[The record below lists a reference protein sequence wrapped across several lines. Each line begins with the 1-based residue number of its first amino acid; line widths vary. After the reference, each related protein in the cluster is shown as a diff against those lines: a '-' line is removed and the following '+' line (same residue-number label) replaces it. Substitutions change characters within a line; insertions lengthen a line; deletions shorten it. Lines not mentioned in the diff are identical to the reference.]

1 MENFPTR
8 LKNYGAKRPSSVP
21 STMSKA
27 PTKPRASALQLETS
41 KTMTPYFEKKSA
53 AVISEECLMLS
64 LGENALKWLMK
75 HTLKTETCQVYKIT
89 RKALVQGPT

>member
-1 MENFPTR
+1 MVPKDPA
-8 LKNYGAKRPSSVP
+8 LCPQQCQKRPQ
-21 STMSKA
+21 
-27 PTKPRASALQLETS
+27 KPRASALQLETS
-41 KTMTPYFEKKSA
+41 KTRTPYFEKKSA